1 MMEKKQDQ
9 MKRRE
14 WLFKAAEAAALAL
27 FGTMGLKEVVAAVS
41 ERVREKMAEK
51 EITNLVAQELTS
63 LSQVLR
69 VEKCI
74 NVKYTCN
81 GYQERLDCNKFDCET
96 VFTCIGGDFVCGAFD
111 CSPWNRF
118 RCYGYA

>member
-1 MMEKKQDQ
+1 MVEKKPGQ

-27 FGTMGLKEVVAAVS
+27 FGTMGLKEVAAAVV
-41 ERVREKMAEK
+41 ERVREKME
-51 EITNLVAQELTS
+51 EREVSNLVAQELTS

-69 VEKCI
+69 VERCI
-74 NVKYTCN
+74 DVKYTCN